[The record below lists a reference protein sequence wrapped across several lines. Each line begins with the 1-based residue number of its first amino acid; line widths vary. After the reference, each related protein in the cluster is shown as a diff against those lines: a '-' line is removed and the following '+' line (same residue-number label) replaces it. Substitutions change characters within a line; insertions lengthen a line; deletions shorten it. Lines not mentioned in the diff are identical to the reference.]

1 MERTHSTSTNTTSVE
16 IVNIDRDELL
26 VSAAQAGVA
35 SAFAELRD
43 MYSRRLY
50 RTVFAITKNKED
62 AEDALQ
68 DSFLRAYIG
77 LKNFQGRANFYSW
90 LTRIAINSSLMI
102 LRKKRTH
109 RETSYQ
115 TSQDMND
122 DIVPMDVRDT
132 APDPERCY
140 EQNQRQAM
148 LMKAIGKLKPT
159 LREVVEVRMAE
170 ECSVKEAAV
179 ILDISEAAAKSRLYR
194 ARLRL
199 SASTTVKA
207 AARHRSI
214 EPRKTSYGR
223 MRSFDSVLN

>member
-1 MERTHSTSTNTTSVE
+1 MEQISSGLNEIRPIEITSL
-16 IVNIDRDELL
+16 DRDQLL

-68 DSFLRAYIG
+68 DSFLRAYMG

-102 LRKKRTH
+102 LRKKRAH
-109 RETSYQ
+109 RETSLYPV
-115 TSQDMND
+115 QDANEESTQM
-122 DIVPMDVRDT
+122 DIRDE

-140 EQNQRQAM
+140 EQRQRQAM
-148 LMKAIGKLKPT
+148 LIKAIGKLKPT

-199 SASTTVKA
+199 STSTSMKTAS
-207 AARHRSI
+207 RRRSG
-214 EPRKTSYGR
+214 EPYPSSSGKT
-223 MRSFDSVLN
+223 RSTDSFIQ